1 MPVASLSAKT
11 FLLTGGGSGIGAATA
26 RALVAEG
33 ARVFLTGRTEAKL
46 RQVCADL
53 GDRAAYRV
61 CDGSKESDVAETVA
75 WALEQAGGRMDVLI
89 NNAGVNF
96 PNRALRHLTGT
107 TWRQTIDNNLNSAFY
122 FIHALLPI
130 FTRQRDGLVINV
142 TSIAGLRASKLS
154 GSAYCASKFGLQ
166 ALSLCLGLEER
177 EHGIR
182 ATAIVP
188 GEVDTPL
195 IDQRPEPIAPE
206 RRKSIL
212 RPEDVA
218 EAILFVAR
226 LPAHVNVPELII
238 TPSSQPWA

>member
-1 MPVASLSAKT
+1 MPATSLSAKT

-33 ARVFLTGRTEAKL
+33 ARVFLTGRTESKL

-53 GDRAAYRV
+53 GERAAYRV
-61 CDGSKESDVAETVA
+61 CDGVKESAVAEAVA
-75 WALEQAGGRMDVLI
+75 WALAQAGGRLDVLI

-96 PNRALRHLTGT
+96 PNRALRHLTGD
-107 TWRQTIDNNLNSAFY
+107 TWRQTIDANLNSAFY
-122 FIHALLPI
+122 FIHALLPV
-130 FTRQRDGLVINV
+130 FTRQQGGLVINV
-142 TSIAGLRASKLS
+142 SSIAGLRASKLS
-154 GSAYCASKFGLQ
+154 GAAYCASKFGMQ

-195 IDQRPEPIAPE
+195 IDKRPEPITAE
-206 RRKSIL
+206 RRRSIL